1 VKRDNERLRAE
12 LLRASGA
19 LDELAR
25 LCSLNALPNAARMAR
40 ERANSADLAWKET
53 GSETCKR
60 LAAVAFG
67 DEA

>member
-1 VKRDNERLRAE
+1 MKRDNERLRAE
-12 LLRASGA
+12 LLRASVA
-19 LDELAR
+19 LDDIAKL
-25 LCSLNALPNAARMAR
+25 LHLNSLPNAARLAR
-40 ERANSADLAWKET
+40 ERSDAADRVWKET